1 MSKRYRVFLIDD
13 NRIEQ
18 KLFTLLVN
26 IKQLP
31 LDVTAFMDAES
42 ALSSLE
48 TLSDG
53 EFPDAIITDIKMPL
67 MDGFELADALMKKYE
82 NKSKDMLFIIN
93 SSTIRT
99 EDIERATEHPLV
111 SSFVEKPF
119 NEEKVRQ
126 HILGKL
132 NGS

>member
-31 LDVTAFMDAES
+31 LDVTTFIDAES

-48 TLSDG
+48 MLSDG

-67 MDGFELADALMKKYE
+67 MDGFELADALMEKYE

>member
-31 LDVTAFMDAES
+31 LDVTTFIDAES

-48 TLSDG
+48 MLSDG

-67 MDGFELADALMKKYE
+67 MDGFELADALMEKYE

-126 HILGKL
+126 HILCKL
-132 NGS
+132 NGR